1 MKKIRVKNYTMEVAP
16 ELRKMAIDIGFMGS
30 PSPFPSNPDDV
41 LARALRLG
49 LAHLLVLTEEG
60 VKWRM
65 KNDY

>member
-1 MKKIRVKNYTMEVAP
+1 MKKIRVKNYTMEVPP

-30 PSPFPSNPDDV
+30 PFPRNPDDV

-49 LAHLLVLTEEG
+49 LAHLLVLEEEA

-65 KNDY
+65 RNDY

>member
-1 MKKIRVKNYTMEVAP
+1 MKKIKVKNYTMDVPP

-30 PSPFPSNPDDV
+30 PLPRNPDDI

-49 LAHLLVLTEEG
+49 LAHLLVLEEEAS
-60 VKWRM
+60 KWRM